1 MIRRPTG
8 ATRTDTLVPYTTFVR
23 SLEPRRHAPRHG
35 FEPSPRP
42 FADDIGDRT
51 ILALGARGAALER
64 IVRQHLDMRG
74 ELGLGDRR
82 GALGGRGRNGGGKGK
97 QGDSRD
103 GGAEGAMSHG
113 GAAWHLPDKQ
123 ARRFVDRRQTA
134 LAPPLDRQ
142 SGVTEKIG

>member
-97 QGDSRD
+97 QGDRRD
-103 GGAEGAMSHG
+103 GGVETG
-113 GAAWHLPDKQ
+113 GFPGRAAWHF
-123 ARRFVDRRQTA
+123 RWDRKSTR
-134 LAPPLDRQ
+134 L
-142 SGVTEKIG
+142 